1 MSEFFFCGKL
11 DEAFFLYI
19 MLIEIDFQF
28 LFTKKMQS
36 NTAVKFLP
44 IYTDEKKVEVSLE
57 DNKAVIKLSTW
68 VEDLGWCAQKTMSLD
83 AEMLDDLHRV
93 IASARY
99 RLNKQNAEETENPN
113 QSKVLAFPNF
123 S

>member
-1 MSEFFFCGKL
+1 
-11 DEAFFLYI
+11 
-19 MLIEIDFQF
+19 
-28 LFTKKMQS
+28 MQS

-44 IYTDEKKVEVSLE
+44 IFTDEKKVEVSLE
-57 DNKAVIKLSTW
+57 NDQAVIKLSTW
-68 VEDLGWCAQKTMSLD
+68 VEDLGWCGQKTMSLD

-99 RLNKQNAEETENPN
+99 RLNKQKNVENETAEE
-113 QSKVLAFPNF
+113 SKVLAFPNF

>member
-1 MSEFFFCGKL
+1 
-11 DEAFFLYI
+11 
-19 MLIEIDFQF
+19 
-28 LFTKKMQS
+28 MQS

-44 IYTDEKKVEVSLE
+44 IYNDEKKVEVSLE
-57 DNKAVIKLSTW
+57 QDQAVIKLSTW

-83 AEMLDDLHRV
+83 AEMLDDMHRV

-99 RLNKQNAEETENPN
+99 RLNNKNTESEN
-113 QSKVLAFPNF
+113 QESGKVLAFPNF

>member
-1 MSEFFFCGKL
+1 
-11 DEAFFLYI
+11 
-19 MLIEIDFQF
+19 
-28 LFTKKMQS
+28 MQS

-57 DNKAVIKLSTW
+57 QDQAVIKLSTW

-99 RLNKQNAEETENPN
+99 RLNKKTVEEAENQNTA
-113 QSKVLAFPNF
+113 KVLAFPSF